1 MKYEENAN
9 SPIRNLREEEGDLVE
24 WVKTISEMR
33 AISEEWRKNGE
44 TIGLVPTMGYFHQ
57 GHLSL
62 MKEARCEN
70 DRVVVSLFVNPTQF
84 GPGEDF
90 NIYPRDLEHDRR
102 AAKEVGVDLIFNP
115 NPEEMYPADFQ
126 TYVEVT
132 RVSQGL
138 CGNSRPGHFK
148 GVATIVT
155 KLLNIVRPDR
165 AYFGEKDAQQLRVIQ
180 RMVKDLNIPVEIRP
194 VKIIREEDGLA
205 MSSRNSYLS
214 TKERQA
220 ALILSKSLFW
230 AADRVREGENEVS
243 RLKTGINQ
251 LFQAEPLVDLEY
263 LEFRASEDL
272 RPVSKVEGEVLIAL
286 AARVGKTRLIDNITV
301 RPVEKEG

>member
-1 MKYEENAN
+1 MK
-9 SPIRNLREEEGDLVE
+9 LREEEGDLVE

-33 AISEEWRKNGE
+33 ALSEDWRKAGE

-62 MKEARCEN
+62 MKEARGEN

-102 AAKEVGVDLIFNP
+102 AAQEVGVDLIFNP
-115 NPEEMYPADFQ
+115 NPEEMYPTDFQ

-138 CGNSRPGHFK
+138 CGDSRPGHFK

-180 RMVKDLNIPVEIRP
+180 RMVRDLNIPVEIRP
-194 VKIIREEDGLA
+194 VKTIREKDGLA

-214 TKERQA
+214 TKERRA
-220 ALILSKSLFW
+220 ALILSKSLFR
-230 AADRVREGENEVS
+230 AADCVREGENEVS
-243 RLKTGINQ
+243 KLRNEINE
-251 LFQAEPLVDLEY
+251 LFQTEPLVGLEY

-286 AARVGKTRLIDNITV
+286 AAKVGKTRLIDNITLK
-301 RPVEKEG
+301 PVGKEG

>member
-1 MKYEENAN
+1 M
-9 SPIRNLREEEGDLVE
+9 E

-33 AISEEWRKNGE
+33 ALSEDWRKAGE

-62 MKEARCEN
+62 MKEARGEN

-102 AAKEVGVDLIFNP
+102 AAQEVGVDLIFNP
-115 NPEEMYPADFQ
+115 NPEEMYPTDFQ

-138 CGNSRPGHFK
+138 CGDSRPGHFK

-180 RMVKDLNIPVEIRP
+180 RMVRDLNIPVEIRP
-194 VKIIREEDGLA
+194 VKTIREKDGLA

-214 TKERQA
+214 TKERRA
-220 ALILSKSLFW
+220 ALILSKSLFR
-230 AADRVREGENEVS
+230 AADCVREGENEVS
-243 RLKTGINQ
+243 KLRNEINE
-251 LFQAEPLVDLEY
+251 LFQTEPLVGLEY

-272 RPVSKVEGEVLIAL
+272 RPISKVEGEVLIAL
-286 AARVGKTRLIDNITV
+286 AAKVGKTRLIDNITLK
-301 RPVEKEG
+301 PVGKEG